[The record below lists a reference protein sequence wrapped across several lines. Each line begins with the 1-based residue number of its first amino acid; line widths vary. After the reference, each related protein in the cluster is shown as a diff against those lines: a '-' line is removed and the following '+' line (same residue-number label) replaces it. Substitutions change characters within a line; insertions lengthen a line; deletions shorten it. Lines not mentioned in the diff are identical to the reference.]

1 MITKRQINAENPIR
15 LIENQKLFDHWQS
28 VRFGPCAAK
37 RRNLNMRTL
46 APVLGHIA
54 ILERNETGDRFHFRL
69 AGTELRNYFG
79 QELTGLDFLSS
90 WGKNDRA
97 ALATVLKMVLSD
109 AQPAIVRFVVQS
121 DTRRSEVIEALF
133 LPMAETGQL
142 LASFAM
148 PFQPYWI
155 GSQKI
160 AKQWVLSIRTV
171 DKGRV
176 TTDMAGYPQEEFQ
189 PNHNEP
195 VVLVSTDRDGTGNV
209 TWPGF
214 KVIPGGRK

>member
-1 MITKRQINAENPIR
+1 MFTKRQISTGNPIR

-28 VRFGPCAAK
+28 VRFGRRAPK
-37 RRNLNMRTL
+37 RRDLNMRTL

-54 ILERNETGDRFHFRL
+54 ILERSETGDRFHFRL

-79 QELTGLDFLSS
+79 QELTGLDFLAS

-97 ALATVLKMVLSD
+97 ALATVLKLVITD
-109 AQPAIVRFVVQS
+109 AQPAIVRFIVQS
-121 DTRRSEVIEALF
+121 ETRRSEVIEALF
-133 LPMAETGQL
+133 LPMAESGQVF
-142 LASFAM
+142 ASFAM
-148 PFQPYWI
+148 PSQPYWL
-155 GSQKI
+155 GSQSI

-176 TTDMAGYPQEEFQ
+176 TAETPGYQHEEFR

-195 VVLVSTDRDGTGNV
+195 VVLVSTDRDGSGNAA
-209 TWPGF
+209 WPGF